1 MFTGIIEECG
11 IIKKITKEKNNLIIK
26 IEASFVNE
34 LKINQSI
41 AHNGI
46 CLSIVELDN
55 NNYCVCAVS
64 ETIEKTTIKSIQLGD
79 LINLERCL
87 KVGDRFDGHF
97 VQGHID
103 GTLKCKKI
111 IDKNGSWI
119 FQFNFKEEFSN
130 YIIPKGSIAINGVSL
145 TIAKI
150 NYNEHYFEIAIIPYT
165 FQHTNFKFLKEGED
179 VNIEFDIITK
189 QIAKMNKRN

>member
-11 IIKKITKEKNNLIIK
+11 VIKEITKEKNNLIIK
-26 IEASFVNE
+26 VEASFVEE
-34 LKINQSI
+34 LKINQSL

-46 CLSIVELDN
+46 CLSILELHKD
-55 NNYCVCAVS
+55 NYCVCAVS
-64 ETIEKTTIKSIQLGD
+64 ETIEKTNINSVQLGD

-119 FQFNFKEEFSN
+119 FQFNFDEKFSD
-130 YIIPKGSIAINGVSL
+130 YIIPKGSVAINGVSL
-145 TIAKI
+145 TISKI
-150 NYNEHYFEIAIIPYT
+150 NYTENYFEIAIIPYT
-165 FQHTNFKFLKEGED
+165 FQHTNFKLLKEGCN
-179 VNIEFDIITK
+179 VNVEFDIITK
-189 QIAKMNKRN
+189 QIAKINKRK

>member
-11 IIKKITKEKNNLIIK
+11 VIKEITKEKNNLIIK
-26 IEASFVNE
+26 VEASFVEE
-34 LKINQSI
+34 LKINQSL

-46 CLSIVELDN
+46 CLSILELHKD
-55 NNYCVCAVS
+55 NYCVCAVS
-64 ETIEKTTIKSIQLGD
+64 ETIEKTNINSVQLGD

-119 FQFNFKEEFSN
+119 FQFNFDEKFSD
-130 YIIPKGSIAINGVSL
+130 YIIPKGSVAINGVSL
-145 TIAKI
+145 TISKI
-150 NYNEHYFEIAIIPYT
+150 NYTEKYFEIAIIPYT
-165 FQHTNFKFLKEGED
+165 FQHTNFKLLKEGCN
-179 VNIEFDIITK
+179 VNVEFDIITK
-189 QIAKMNKRN
+189 QIAKINKRK